1 MTSMCGLC
9 ILRRK
14 HGKMI
19 QVERQDG
26 KTLEFKDPILVEELL
41 QRNPGAAAVVALSN
55 DHHCHLPLNYK
66 LKRGNMYYLVPKSS
80 EEREPRVV
88 NEDEDWGGCGRKRI
102 KVVITKQQLE
112 QLVSNQIS
120 IQDVMMAVE
129 GKHNQGSWS
138 QELES
143 IPEEDDEYCPL

>member
-9 ILRRK
+9 TLTRK

-26 KTLEFKDPILVEELL
+26 KTLELKGPMLVEEVLE
-41 QRNPGAAAVVALSN
+41 RNPGAAAVVALSN
-55 DHHCHLPLNYK
+55 DDDHCHLPLKYR
-66 LKRGNMYYLVPKSS
+66 LKSGKMYYLVPKAS
-80 EEREPRVV
+80 EESEARVV
-88 NEDEDWGGCGRKRI
+88 KEDWGRKRI

-120 IQDVMMAVE
+120 IQDVMMA
-129 GKHNQGSWS
+129 HNRASWS

-143 IPEEDDEYCPL
+143 IPEEEDDEYCPC